1 MRKEAIEIGE
11 KLRERRR
18 LLGIKQPELAFLS
31 GVSSRTIQQVENGRG
46 NPSLETLFQLA
57 DPLGLRL
64 ELILKEPQKTADQ

>member
-31 GVSSRTIQQVENGRG
+31 GVSSRTIQQVENGKG

-64 ELILKEPQKTADQ
+64 ELILKEPQKPADQ

>member
-31 GVSSRTIQQVENGRG
+31 GVSPRTIQQVENGRG

-64 ELILKEPQKTADQ
+64 ELILKEPQKPADQ

>member
-64 ELILKEPQKTADQ
+64 ELILKEPQKPADQ